1 MVEKIPNKITITA
14 VDSGFEMSE
23 ELAERFVDEV
33 NEYLADKYGYLNQGW
48 SYEIKI
54 SDILWEKD

>member
-1 MVEKIPNKITITA
+1 MSKLPNEITITA
-14 VDSGFEMSE
+14 IDSGFEMSD

-33 NEYLADKYGYLNQGW
+33 NEYLADKHGYLNHGW

-54 SDILWEKD
+54 SDILWEEE